1 MRTRPRAGVSIEVLL
16 LNRCAQCHVIIVV
29 YHTTWKLTPFAV
41 QQLLLTAA
49 WCGLTHVVFLRACA
63 THQQRA
69 HLQLRPLHVQCDKP
83 RVKTFS
89 LLSADMQHLIEKLI
103 GTCVVSLEC
112 RQSLEGSLCIDDDD
126 SKVPT

>member
-1 MRTRPRAGVSIEVLL
+1 MSCYNCGIPYYVEVDAL
-16 LNRCAQCHVIIVV
+16 CS
-29 YHTTWKLTPFAV
+29 
-41 QQLLLTAA
+41 TAA
-49 WCGLTHVVFLRACA
+49 AANCRLVRFDACRIPSCMR